1 LKKEKYVRYADDF
14 SIYTKGKGRA
24 QQIGNQVFLF
34 LKNKL
39 KLTINKE
46 KSGIRRPTQF
56 QILGHGFVSSF
67 EKGAKGKFQLVVS
80 DKSMDKLKR
89 ALKVITRKTSPMS
102 FDERIQK
109 LKLLQ
114 RGWLNYFRL
123 ANMTSKLQ
131 RIDAWVRNRL
141 RYCIWGPDSYWEEE
155 TRT

>member
-1 LKKEKYVRYADDF
+1 MSFQSFSLSPLLSNIMLHELGYFLELKKEKYVRYADDF
-14 SIYTKGKGRA
+14 SIYAKGKGRA

-56 QILGHGFVSSF
+56 QILGHGFVSSY

-89 ALKVITRKTSPMS
+89 ALKVITRKTSPMCY
-102 FDERIQK
+102 DERIRK

-114 RGWLNYFRL
+114 RGWLNYFC
-123 ANMTSKLQ
+123 LQ
-131 RIDAWVRNRL
+131 T
-141 RYCIWGPDSYWEEE
+141 G
-155 TRT
+155 

>member
-1 LKKEKYVRYADDF
+1 M
-14 SIYTKGKGRA
+14 T
-24 QQIGNQVFLF
+24 N
-34 LKNKL
+34 NKQ
-39 KLTINKE
+39 

-56 QILGHGFVSSF
+56 QVLGHGFVSSY

-89 ALKVITRKTSPMS
+89 ELKTITRKTSPMS

-109 LKLLQ
+109 LKQLQ

-141 RYCIWGPDSYWEEE
+141 RYCIWRPDSYREEKA
-155 TRT
+155 RT